1 MDKDD
6 VARVYSGILL
16 SHEKSETQLLAVTW
30 MDLGNIRL
38 SEMSEKDKHMI
49 SLICGI

>member
-6 VARVYSGILL
+6 VACVYSGILL
-16 SHEKSETQLLAVTW
+16 SHEKSETQPLAATW
-30 MDLGNIRL
+30 LEVGNIRL